1 MSAVPPVPPVP
12 SVPDGGG
19 AEDRDAIRRTRE
31 VLAYRNRF
39 VDVYDDEVAFPD
51 GTDGRYLRIHHRS
64 EGHGVVVLPVR
75 DGAVGL
81 VRTYRYP
88 LGRLQWGLP
97 RGFSHGA
104 DPLVTARAELHEE
117 LGVPDAEFTLLG
129 TITPDSGLL
138 ADPVAVV
145 HATVTTTPGTPLTPE
160 EVTESHWLPLPDLP
174 HWITTG
180 HLDDALTLATLTL
193 ARAHGLL
200 PH

>member
-1 MSAVPPVPPVP
+1 MT
-12 SVPDGGG
+12 DGGG
-19 AEDRDAIRRTRE
+19 DGGGDGGAGAGARDAIRRTRE

-51 GTDGRYLRIHHRS
+51 GTDGRYLRIRHRG
-64 EGHGVVVLPVR
+64 EGLGVVVLPVR

-97 RGFSHGA
+97 RGFSHDR
-104 DPLVTARAELHEE
+104 DPLVTARTELHEE
-117 LGVPDAEFTLLG
+117 LGVPEAEFTFLG
-129 TITPDSGLL
+129 TMTPDSGLL

-145 HATVTTTPGTPLTPE
+145 HARVTTAPGAPLTPE
-160 EVTESHWLPLPDLP
+160 EVIESHWLPLPDLP
-174 HWITTG
+174 RWITTG
-180 HLDDALTLATLTL
+180 HLDDAMTLAALTL